1 MPANR
6 VTSETPWHVV
16 LVLDDSGSME
26 GKPAADVND
35 GLKSML
41 AEMEVVAKGTKP
53 YFKVSIV
60 SFGSGAQIIE
70 EFKGER
76 EIDANAIAVFSGSS
90 GTTAADRGLQAA
102 IDILKRNPGKP
113 SDFRPYVFFF
123 SDGQPDDAGAALNV
137 ANNLK
142 ALDIAAG
149 NPTVIALGLGNV
161 NDQFMKSVATNAE
174 FYIHLTDSSQLARL
188 FPLIGTVAG
197 SRASGEDAINKTIIN
212 I

>member
-16 LVLDDSGSME
+16 LVLDDSGSMS

-35 GLKSML
+35 GLRSML
-41 AEMEVVAKGTKP
+41 AEMEVVAKGSKP

-60 SFGSGAQIIE
+60 SFGSNAQVIE

-76 EIDANAIAVFSGSS
+76 DIDATKIAVFNGSS
-90 GTTAADRGLQAA
+90 GSTAADRGIRAA
-102 IDILKRNPGKP
+102 TDILKRNPGKS

-123 SDGQPDDAGAALNV
+123 SDGNPDDESAAL
-137 ANNLK
+137 AAAKDLK
-142 ALDIAAG
+142 SLNIAAG
-149 NPTVIALGLGNV
+149 TPTVIALGLGSV
-161 NDQFMKSVATNAE
+161 NEQFMKSIATNQE
-174 FYIHLTDSSQLARL
+174 FFVHLTDSSQLAKL

-197 SRASGEDAINKTIIN
+197 SRASGEQAINNTIIN